1 MATVQT
7 ILDGPRNLIIN
18 VTGTGAEA
26 NTKIVTV
33 STLNVPCTRLRL
45 KDVTYN
51 LANSGSSNMELL
63 WDATTPVVITNLYG
77 SNDADVKFYDTMGIP
92 NNAGAGVTGDV
103 LLNGGAA
110 STPYSLYIH
119 FLKSDPVLE

>member
-33 STLNVPCTRLRL
+33 SALNVPCTRLRL

-51 LANSGSSNMELL
+51 LGPSASMELL
-63 WDATTPVVITNLYG
+63 WDATTPVVITELYG
-77 SNDADVKFYDTMGIP
+77 SNDADVKFYDTAGIP

-103 LLNGGAA
+103 LLNGGTA

-119 FLKSDPVLE
+119 FLKSDPVTG